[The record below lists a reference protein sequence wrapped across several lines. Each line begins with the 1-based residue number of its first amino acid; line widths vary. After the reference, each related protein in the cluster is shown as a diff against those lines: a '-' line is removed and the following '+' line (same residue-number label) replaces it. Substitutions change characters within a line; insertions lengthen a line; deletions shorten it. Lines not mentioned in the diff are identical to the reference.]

1 MLPIFN
7 IIFPIFSLILI
18 GYGTRK
24 IGVFNQSTTFE
35 LNRYVVWLALPAQL
49 FQFTS
54 AGNWTTDANQWNFVL
69 TFSVA
74 TLLVFLLVMVIRW
87 SQTKNISSA
96 SFDGLSA
103 SYANTGYMGIPLCVL
118 ALGDSSIAAPL
129 IATLIVVC
137 GLFSISVAFIEA
149 SINSEKRWFEI
160 AVTILKAL
168 IKNPLI
174 VAPLAGV
181 LWSKTDLEIASPIQQ
196 IVTFLAASSTPCA
209 LISIGLFLANKSDDN
224 SKNISLLVFAK
235 LIIHPVLAWFI
246 ADSIFHLPS
255 MWVKAA
261 VLISALPT
269 GTGPFMLAQYYHADG
284 QVISR
289 SVLVTT
295 IGSIFTLSCLVWLIS
310 I

>member
-1 MLPIFN
+1 MTTVVTV
-7 IIFPIFSLILI
+7 IFPIFALILI

-24 IGVFNQSTTFE
+24 FGIFNQSTTFE

-54 AGNWTTDANQWNFVL
+54 TGNWATDASQWRFVL
-69 TFSVA
+69 TFSIA
-74 TLLVFLLVMVIRW
+74 TLLVFFLVMAIRW
-87 SQTKNISSA
+87 RQTKNISSA

-174 VAPLAGV
+174 AAPLAGIF
-181 LWSKTDLEIASPIQQ
+181 WAKTGLEVASPIQQ
-196 IVTFLAASSTPCA
+196 VVTFLAASSTPCA
-209 LISIGLFLANKSDDN
+209 LISIGLFLANKNESND
-224 SKNISLLVFAK
+224 KNISLLIFAK
-235 LIIHPVLAWFI
+235 LIIHPVLAWLI

-269 GTGPFMLAQYYHADG
+269 GTGPFMLAQYYHTDA

-289 SVLVTT
+289 SVLLST
-295 IGSIFTLSCLVWLIS
+295 IGSVFTLSILIWLMA
-310 I
+310 